1 MTKINKKERF
11 MYVDNS
17 VEKPKRKCLYCEKL
31 DIHITLTPRPN
42 YNEVDKDMWLYC
54 SNCHRA
60 YLLNETRMEGRLKAS
75 VDTKMYE
82 DEKTIMGLDN
92 LTPRD
97 RYQRQR
103 KELLERLKKEKDPDV
118 RDLIKKGYDVYDV
131 NDSA

>member
-1 MTKINKKERF
+1 

-31 DIHITLTPRPN
+31 DIHVTLTPRPN

-54 SNCHRA
+54 DNCHRT

-97 RYQRQR
+97 RYQKQR

-131 NDSA
+131 NSA